1 MGEKSFVATF
11 VAIKYT
17 DIIMLLLG
25 VIILIGIL
33 GFTIYKKKNK

>member
-17 DIIMLLLG
+17 DIIIWFLG
-25 VIILIGIL
+25 AVILIGIL
-33 GFTIYKKKNK
+33 GFIVYKKKHK

>member
-17 DIIMLLLG
+17 DIIILVLG
-25 VIILIGIL
+25 AVILIGIL
-33 GFTIYKKKNK
+33 GFIFYKKKHK